1 MANSADAVR
10 IIGTSVPPQPIERL
24 VDVWD
29 VHVRGEGR
37 VMMSFVAKLGFYVLV
52 HELTEEVWRENYGS
66 GWWGVAWQ
74 SL

>member
-1 MANSADAVR
+1 
-10 IIGTSVPPQPIERL
+10 
-24 VDVWD
+24 
-29 VHVRGEGR
+29 
-37 VMMSFVAKLGFYVLV
+37 MMSFVAKLGFYVLV